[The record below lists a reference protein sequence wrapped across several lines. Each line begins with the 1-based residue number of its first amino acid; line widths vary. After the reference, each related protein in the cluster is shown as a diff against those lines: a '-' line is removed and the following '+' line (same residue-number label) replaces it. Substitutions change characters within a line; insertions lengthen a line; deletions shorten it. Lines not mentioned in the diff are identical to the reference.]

1 MENYLALIEQVAIEN
16 GLCGSILIS
25 AAGFVI
31 LSLLLS
37 LLISIRSE
45 RRLKQLT
52 KTLADERSNSEQERI
67 QLSDNVN
74 KAHEKIQEIEEA
86 SNIKTQQLEKTAA
99 LEQQLHQRNQQLHNL
114 LTSLEQTL
122 ELDVETTTDVSEDG
136 WATRQQQLV
145 DSLIKR
151 LETEEQR
158 CAELSLFLQTGQT
171 MLAEKDIAL
180 EALRSSYEEQALQW
194 VTQQQEFAAH
204 LATSEASL
212 AKLHTKYHAYR
223 HYFGRMAW
231 SRMQLCNELNQS
243 NQARLQ
249 LETALKNKPAPIIAT
264 PDPVV
269 IVADD
274 LPRQAPE
281 PEISLPVVEEPL
293 AVLASPV
300 EPVELSLTEVTIEVT
315 SHVTPEEAPSSK
327 PANALFAKLMNA
339 VKSDFGLKKSTTNIE
354 VQETQ
359 VEVITEE
366 SSPAPISEP
375 EIIMPAIESPLILDT
390 PPAEPKTSPNSFARF
405 KNVFATKKPEQN
417 SQENEIIIPTEPEPI
432 HIPEAN
438 VVLSYYNDEN
448 TLDKITAGLKTQWS
462 GLFKKPVTEEP
473 EAIAPIEEPSPS
485 ITETPQSPSNMSG
498 QLKGLYQK
506 ISSLAKS

>member
-52 KTLADERSNSEQERI
+52 KVLADERSNHEQDRI

-86 SNIKTQQLEKTAA
+86 SNLKTLQLERTAA
-99 LEQQLHQRNQQLHNL
+99 IEQQLHQRNQQLHEL

-122 ELDVETTTDVSEDG
+122 DLNVETTADVSEDG
-136 WATRQQQLV
+136 LVTRQQQLV
-145 DSLIKR
+145 DNLVKR

-158 CAELSLFLQTGQT
+158 CAELNLFLQTGQA
-171 MLAEKDIAL
+171 MLAEKDVAL
-180 EALRSSYEEQALQW
+180 ETLRSTCEEHA
-194 VTQQQEFAAH
+194 QQCVAQEQDFAAR
-204 LATSEASL
+204 LATSAASL
-212 AKLHTKYHAYR
+212 AKLNTKYHAYR

-249 LETALKNKPAPIIAT
+249 LETALKNKPAPIIAA
-264 PDPVV
+264 PEPVV

-300 EPVELSLTEVTIEVT
+300 EPVELSLTEVTIAAT
-315 SHVTPEEAPSSK
+315 SNVTPEEAPSSK
-327 PANALFAKLMNA
+327 PANALLAKLMNA

-354 VQETQ
+354 DQDAQSEA
-359 VEVITEE
+359 ITEE
-366 SSPAPISEP
+366 PSPVPMSEP

-405 KNVFATKKPEQN
+405 KNVFATKKLEQN
-417 SQENEIIIPTEPEPI
+417 PQEHEIISPAESMPEPEPI
-432 HIPEAN
+432 SAPEEAVAVSAN
-438 VVLSYYNDEN
+438 V
-448 TLDKITAGLKTQWS
+448 LDKVTAGLKNQWS

-473 EAIAPIEEPSPS
+473 EVVAPIEEPSPS
-485 ITETPQSPSNMSG
+485 ITDAPQSPSNMSG